1 MEQLQQNFEQ
11 DNYLGKSFYYLQ
23 KLELDFKSIDD
34 LKRLDLLITKYLE
47 GLQFV
52 LLYYYQG
59 CPSWGWYFPFYYSPM
74 TSDIALFLKYKAQTL
89 SE

>member
-1 MEQLQQNFEQ
+1 MKKEKAFMEQLQSNLEE

-34 LKRLDLLITKYLE
+34 LKKLDLLITKYLE

-52 LLYYYQG
+52 LLYYY
-59 CPSWGWYFPFYYSPM
+59 
-74 TSDIALFLKYKAQTL
+74 
-89 SE
+89 